1 MVDFEV
7 GTSSLVRTWA
17 NSGTKVD
24 TDITLVGGIPKTNIG
39 WQPQEK
45 PPSQYFNFQM
55 NQLGQKI
62 NHCLQNGVPL
72 WNATTTYVSG
82 NMVTYSNDAW
92 LCMTGNIN
100 SSPTLLNSNW
110 VKASTATDIATVNAT
125 VVSLFGNPTGGN
137 PTRTSDTTITLPAG
151 LMAKT
156 TDGLNVIKLTSNVVV
171 DISVNGAINRLDT
184 GTVTN
189 ETWYYVWLVRN
200 PSTTS
205 MGGLLSLS
213 ATTPTLPSG
222 FSQKAF
228 LGFAIRYRNSK
239 IFPFVVDMNRR
250 QFTHLPEGDGNSL
263 QVFNTGLTTAY
274 QDIDITAW
282 AFPLSKSVDLTT
294 RNTNGIANNFNVRPR
309 GMTGDN
315 PPSNGQA
322 SEHNRYVLPLL
333 SDVVIQAKSSNASAT
348 NSIDI
353 HGYGF

>member
-17 NSGTKVD
+17 NSGTKVNTD
-24 TDITLVGGIPKTNIG
+24 TTLVSGTPKTNIG

-62 NHCLQNGVPL
+62 NHCLQNGIAF
-72 WNATTTYVSG
+72 WNATTTYASG

-100 SSPTLLNSNW
+100 SAPTLLNSNW
-110 VKASTATDIATVNAT
+110 VKASTATDIATVNT
-125 VVSLFGNPTGGN
+125 TIVSLFGNPTGGN

-156 TDGLNVIKLTSNVVV
+156 TDGLDVIKLTSNSVV
-171 DISVNGAINRLDT
+171 DISVNGLINRLDT

-189 ETWYYVWLVRN
+189 DTWYYVWLLKN
-200 PSTTS
+200 PTTDT

-222 FSQKAF
+222 FSKKAF

-239 IFPFVVDMNRR
+239 IFPFVVDMNQRR
-250 QFTHLPEGDGNSL
+250 FTHLPEGDGNSL
-263 QVFNTGLTTAY
+263 LVFNSSGTAY
-274 QDIDITAW
+274 QDVDITAW
-282 AFPLSKSVDLTT
+282 AFPLSKSVDLTA
-294 RNTNGIANNFNVRPR
+294 RNVNGVGNNFQVRAK

-315 PPSNGQA
+315 PPSTGQA

-333 SDVVIQAKSSNASAT
+333 SDVVIQVKSSNGGAV
-348 NSIDI
+348 NNVDI